1 MPSRNRRCQGEG
13 AEVQQGA
20 VSRVLGACAA
30 LWLQR
35 ERVLEVMGAGGGEG
49 ADVHF
54 GMVDGWVSVCGPDV

>member
-1 MPSRNRRCQGEG
+1 M
-13 AEVQQGA
+13 QQGA

-35 ERVLEVMGAGGGEG
+35 ERVLEVMGARVGEG

-54 GMVDGWVSVCGPDV
+54 GMGDGWVSVCGPDV